1 MFVRGFAWLRS
12 SARRL
17 AVAFYDIPIPDPRK
31 LLTKD
36 EKGRVCSG
44 CGSRM
49 IVAETINTT
58 TGSGR
63 G

>member
-1 MFVRGFAWLRS
+1 MVTKYKCKKTGCR
-12 SARRL
+12 
-17 AVAFYDIPIPDPRK
+17 FYDIPIPDPRK

-44 CGSRM
+44 CGSHM

>member
-1 MFVRGFAWLRS
+1 MVTKYKCKKTGCR
-12 SARRL
+12 
-17 AVAFYDIPIPDPRK
+17 FYDIPIPDPRK

-44 CGSRM
+44 CGSHM

-58 TGSGR
+58 TSSGLS
-63 G
+63 